1 MFDAI
6 KVSVIGKLILG
17 TTVLQNAPIQ
27 MQSIG
32 AAWTPVE
39 MSGHVPPCMTM
50 SKHVPVLQV

>member
-39 MSGHVPPCMTM
+39 MSGHVPP
-50 SKHVPVLQV
+50 